1 MCCEAE
7 CEARCERACG
17 LARCL
22 EEAAAAAAAAAA
34 ALLLLL
40 LTPTLTL
47 TREECAEA
55 LQQILKRW
63 LATLL
68 LHLLLRLLR
77 LRIGHHVAHMHAS
90 CRWLRFLDERR
101 SGQVCACG
109 EIAEPVHLT
118 ARRLRERRQL
128 LQELRIH
135 SGACDCRLLHHR
147 WIFIIILH
155 QRQLR

>member
-77 LRIGHHVAHMHAS
+77 LRIGHHVAHAS

-135 SGACDCRLLHHR
+135 SGACNCRLLHHR